1 MVEMH
6 VHRVLMNPQGQAFV
20 LLEDPTG
27 DRLLP
32 IWIGQFEATAI
43 AWKLEEQV
51 FERPLTHDLFIN
63 ALAAVGY
70 EIVRVDVTKL
80 ENRIFYALLTL
91 TNGEEEVQVDSRPSD
106 ALALAVRAD
115 ADIFVA
121 EQVLDEA
128 QILRHEIDEN
138 AEVEKFR
145 ELIESGLSRK
155 LEGAE
160 GYLDDTDE
168 DAEPG
173 QTDMEDDQ

>member
-1 MVEMH
+1 
-6 VHRVLMNPQGQAFV
+6 
-20 LLEDPTG
+20 
-27 DRLLP
+27 
-32 IWIGQFEATAI
+32 
-43 AWKLEEQV
+43 
-51 FERPLTHDLFIN
+51 
-63 ALAAVGY
+63 
-70 EIVRVDVTKL
+70 VRVDVTKL

>member
-1 MVEMH
+1 MVQMH

-20 LLEDPTG
+20 LLEDPSG

-43 AWKLEEQV
+43 AWKLENQV
-51 FERPLTHDLFIN
+51 FERPLTHDLLIN

-70 EIVRVDVTKL
+70 RLARIEVTKL
-80 ENRIFYALLTL
+80 ENRVFYALLTL
-91 TNGEEEVQVDSRPSD
+91 TDGGNEVQVDSRPSD
-106 ALALAVRAD
+106 ALALAVRAE
-115 ADIFVA
+115 ASIFVA
-121 EQVLDEA
+121 EEVLDEA

-145 ELIESGLSRK
+145 ELIDSALSRK
-155 LEGAE
+155 LGDPDRD
-160 GYLDDTDE
+160 LDDADA

-173 QTDMEDDQ
+173 QQDMEDDQ